1 MTTIDTH
8 QAYEETRATLVDQ
21 LKRHRREKA
30 LTGDQVSQLV
40 QERFGKT
47 LSQSKLSKIEN
58 LRMPPSTADVEILVA
73 ALGVPDNESKTLL
86 KMAKILENE
95 SASWSTL
102 QKHGSASHQAEIL
115 ELESCA
121 TSIAVLQTVI
131 IPGLLQTAPYIREV
145 LTQLS
150 SNRRDIDAAVA
161 VRLERQ
167 QTLDIESKRFEFIIS
182 EAILRKRLLE
192 QPQLEMQLDRIVAL
206 SKRPNIRLG
215 VLEIDSAKAPILW
228 NSFSMYDH
236 QTVIA
241 ETLTQELVIRSADD
255 VTAYRD
261 VLQSAENAALF
272 GDDAR
277 ALVKRIRDQLKRPT
291 KTQR

>member
-277 ALVKRIRDQLKRPT
+277 ALVKRIRDQLKPPT